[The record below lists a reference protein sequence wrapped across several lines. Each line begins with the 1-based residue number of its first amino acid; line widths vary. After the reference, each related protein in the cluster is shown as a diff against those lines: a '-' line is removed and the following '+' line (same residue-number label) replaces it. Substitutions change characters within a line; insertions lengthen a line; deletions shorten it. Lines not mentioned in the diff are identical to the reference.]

1 MMQELQINKKKILD
15 YLDEISLRIL
25 MLNRVIGAEDYV
37 MAYSTARTLQMKM
50 SALVDELSLIVVKE
64 AERK

>member
-1 MMQELQINKKKILD
+1 MQELQIDKKKILD
-15 YLDEISLRIL
+15 YLDEISLRVL

>member
-1 MMQELQINKKKILD
+1 MQELQINKKKILD
-15 YLDEISLRIL
+15 YLDEISLRVL

>member
-1 MMQELQINKKKILD
+1 MKELQINKKKILD
-15 YLDEISLRIL
+15 YLDEISLRVL

>member
-1 MMQELQINKKKILD
+1 MQELQIDKKNILD
-15 YLDEISLRIL
+15 YLDESSLRVM
-25 MLNRVIGAEDYV
+25 MLNRIIGAEDYV